1 IFLIA
6 LLLLVIGSFGIHFKL
21 LSESMMGIHI
31 DDICLNIFWF
41 RVKGYGRQEE
51 GGGELLMRA
60 YGLSV
65 LRRKDNGVRM
75 ALLRKR
81 IIYFI
86 CYSSSGN
93 KPIKALS
100 LGR

>member
-1 IFLIA
+1 
-6 LLLLVIGSFGIHFKL
+6 
-21 LSESMMGIHI
+21 MGIHI

-51 GGGELLMRA
+51 GGCKLLMRA

-75 ALLRKR
+75 RKGR
-81 IIYFI
+81 AESSVITIY
-86 CYSSSGN
+86 
-93 KPIKALS
+93 
-100 LGR
+100 